1 MGCLALLPLP
11 QHPSQLLLQALD
23 VLLQRA
29 LHNCLSCRLLL
40 MPADQLG
47 NLERHKGQGG
57 MDDCLSCRLL
67 LVQADQLGNL
77 ERHKGQ
83 GGMERGQ
90 ADSLTGL

>member
-67 LVQADQLGNL
+67 LMQAGQLGDL
-77 ERHKGQ
+77 ERQ
-83 GGMERGQ
+83 GARGDGEG
-90 ADSLTGL
+90 AG